1 MPTGRWGYVPT
12 MTDPRIDATTGGTN
26 RWTKE
31 PPTPGE
37 DPREIDQER
46 TDPDLAHHEQ
56 VHRQITHAEQETGPE
71 MGTSSTT
78 YDATDDR

>member
-1 MPTGRWGYVPT
+1 MRGTVTGTAPG
-12 MTDPRIDATTGGTN
+12 MSNPRIDIVTGGTN

-37 DPREIDQER
+37 DPREIDRER
-46 TDPDLAHHEQ
+46 ADSDIAHHEQ
-56 VHRQITHAEQETGPE
+56 VHRQITHAEQETGPA

-78 YDATDDR
+78 YDVTERG

>member
-1 MPTGRWGYVPT
+1 MPVEAGGYGHP
-12 MTDPRIDATTGGTN
+12 MTDPKIDATTGGTN

-46 TDPDLAHHEQ
+46 ADPDLAHHEQ
-56 VHRQITHAEQETGPE
+56 ADRQVTHAEQETDSE

-78 YDATDDR
+78 YDATDNR

>member
-1 MPTGRWGYVPT
+1 VGYNPG
-12 MTDPRIDATTGGTN
+12 MSDPRIDAATGGTN

-46 TDPDLAHHEQ
+46 TDPDIAEHEQ
-56 VHRQITHAEQETGPE
+56 AHRQITHAEQETGSE

-78 YDATDDR
+78 YDATDNR